1 MFDNL
6 RLDPVVLKELREMS
20 IYEERDA
27 IMFVEQYKYLTRDE
41 ILERLIELAPKLAFA
56 SVDTIQRD
64 SIYFKVESK
73 YNVLISKLSD
83 NDVEI
88 VLDYYSDV
96 DVDFL
101 LIDPV
106 FNLKNVSV
114 VYVTPVNYLELAG
127 HAQFSYDP
135 LAVFRRY
142 LFEAIQLGATDIH
155 FDVLHANGK
164 ATYPVA
170 FRVGGR
176 YIRKEVIP
184 VDAELNKS
192 MIAALVAKKT
202 SANELDLLSANGVT
216 TSVNNALEGVD
227 LRLSA
232 GQAVDGYHYVARIQK
247 KATVSMQIDE
257 LGFNDEVLDAIGR
270 VSNKRNGLTLIT
282 GEVRSGKNTTAFAMA
297 NKMVHDEVKIVSY
310 ESPIEVLM
318 PFTQVD
324 YKSDE
329 SILLNSIRLAKKQD
343 VNIAFIN
350 EIPDKQVAFAAQ
362 DLVNSSVHVITTLH
376 IHRLWHLPYKLR
388 EYYGDNYKDVLS
400 QINIVINQKMFPKA
414 CPHCK
419 HQVLTEAVEDRHIQE
434 YLVKHDIKTVWKNTG
449 CDYCQGTGKILNS
462 NQPYAEFVVFTD
474 DLVSK
479 LLSCDAPYQMET
491 VLREAVKGHSLE
503 KYMLEGVK
511 AGKLNYNDLI
521 TIM

>member
-1 MFDNL
+1 MFEDL
-6 RLDPVVLKELREMS
+6 ELDEIILDELREMS
-20 IYEERDA
+20 IYCERDA
-27 IMFVEQYKYLTRDE
+27 VIFIEQYKYLTRDE
-41 ILERLIELAPKLAFA
+41 LLCRLAKVAPKLDFV
-56 SVDTIQRD
+56 SVDCVQRD
-64 SIYFKVESK
+64 DIYIRIEEK
-73 YNVLISKLSD
+73 YDVLVSKLSD

-88 VLDYYSDV
+88 VLDYYTDV
-96 DVDFL
+96 DVDYL

-106 FNLKNVSV
+106 FNLKNVSI
-114 VYVTPVNYLELAG
+114 VYVTPVNYLQLSGRAR
-127 HAQFSYDP
+127 FTYDA

-142 LFEAIQLGATDIH
+142 LFEAIKVGATDIH
-155 FDVLHANGK
+155 FDVIHENGK
-164 ATYPVA
+164 VFYPVA
-170 FRVGGR
+170 FRIGGR
-176 YIRKEVIP
+176 YVRKEVIP
-184 VDAELNKS
+184 VDADLNKG
-192 MIAALVAKKT
+192 MISALVAKKT
-202 SANELDLLSANGVT
+202 AANELDLLAAEGVT
-216 TSVNNALEGVD
+216 TSVNNALADVD
-227 LRLSA
+227 LRMSA

-247 KATVSMQIDE
+247 KSTVSLHINE
-257 LGFNDEVLDAIGR
+257 LGFDNEVLDAIER
-270 VSNKRNGLTLIT
+270 VSAKRNGLTLIT

-297 NKMVHDEVKIVSY
+297 NKIVNDEVKIISY

-350 EIPDKQVAFAAQ
+350 EIPNKQVAFAAQ

-414 CPHCK
+414 CPHCR
-419 HQVLTEAVEDRHIQE
+419 HQVLTEAVEDRHIRD
-434 YLVKHDIKTVWKNTG
+434 YLTQHGIKTVWKNIG
-449 CDYCQGTGKILNS
+449 CEYCNGVGKILNS

-474 DLVSK
+474 ELISK
-479 LLSCDAPYQMET
+479 LLSCDAPFQMEM
-491 VLREAVKGHSLE
+491 VLREAVHEHSLE
-503 KYMLEGVK
+503 KYMLDGIV

-521 TIM
+521 SIM

>member
-1 MFDNL
+1 MFEDLNL
-6 RLDPVVLKELREMS
+6 DKVILSELREMS
-20 IYEERDA
+20 IYDEHDA
-27 IMFVEQYKYLTRDE
+27 IVFIEQYKYLTRDE
-41 ILERLIELAPKLAFA
+41 VLCRLAQLAPKLDFV
-56 SVDTIQRD
+56 SIDRVQRD
-64 SIYFKVESK
+64 ATYAEVERK
-73 YNVLISKLSD
+73 YNVIISKIAE
-83 NDVEI
+83 NDIEI
-88 VLDYYSDV
+88 VLDYYSGV
-96 DVDFL
+96 DVDYL
-101 LIDPV
+101 LIEPV

-114 VYVTPVNYLELAG
+114 AYVTPVNYLELTGRAV
-127 HAQFSYDP
+127 FNYDS

-142 LFEAIQLGATDIH
+142 LFEAILLGATDIH
-155 FDVLHANGK
+155 FDVLHVNGK
-164 ATYPVA
+164 AVYPVS

-184 VDAELNKS
+184 INAELNKS
-192 MIAALVAKKT
+192 MIAALVAKRT

-232 GQAVDGYHYVARIQK
+232 GQVVDGYHYVARIQK
-247 KATVSMQIDE
+247 KSTVSMHINE
-257 LGFNDEVLDAIGR
+257 LGFDDEVLEAIDR
-270 VSNKRNGLTLIT
+270 ASNKRNGLTLIT

-297 NKMVHDEVKIVSY
+297 NKMVQDEIKIVSY

-350 EIPDKQVAFAAQ
+350 EIPDKQVAFAVQ

-414 CPHCK
+414 CPHCRN
-419 HQVLTEAVEDRHIQE
+419 QVLTEAVEDKYVRD
-434 YLVKHDIKTVWKNTG
+434 YLTQQGIKTVWKNIG
-449 CDYCQGTGKILNS
+449 CEHCQGTGKVLNS

-474 DLVSK
+474 ELVSK
-479 LLSCDAPYQMET
+479 LLSCEAPYQMEMI
-491 VLREAVKGHSLE
+491 LRDAVQEHSLE
-503 KYMLEGVK
+503 KYMLNGVMT
-511 AGKLNYNDLI
+511 GKLNYNDLV